1 MSWNAEFNGTIKAQA
16 EFNAERAAD
25 SLEKA
30 MKGFGCDKNRL
41 IQVLTH
47 INNAQR
53 QMIRTPYK
61 TKYGKDLVNELKREC
76 SGDFEDVMVG
86 LMETPT
92 KYDVLQL
99 HKAVKGLGTK
109 EKILIEILCSRNN
122 EELAAIRNEYQNE
135 YGKTLEQD
143 VIGDTSGTL
152 QRLLV
157 SLLQG
162 NRDESQHVDALKAN
176 QDAHKLLAGGEK
188 KFGTD
193 DSIFNSILVTQNFHQ
208 LERVFVEYEKITGH
222 GIDKAIEKE
231 FSGDT
236 KRGFL
241 AIVNCIE
248 SKPRYFAKQ
257 LYDAM
262 KGLGTRDNDLIRVI
276 ISRSEIDL
284 ALIRAEF
291 EVMYKKPLVDFIK
304 SDCSGAY
311 RDALISIVKGN

>member
-1 MSWNAEFNGTIKAQA
+1 M
-16 EFNAERAAD
+16 
-25 SLEKA
+25 
-30 MKGFGCDKNRL
+30 
-41 IQVLTH
+41 
-47 INNAQR
+47 
-53 QMIRTPYK
+53 P
-61 TKYGKDLVNELKREC
+61 
-76 SGDFEDVMVG
+76 
-86 LMETPT
+86 
-92 KYDVLQL
+92 
-99 HKAVKGLGTK
+99 GLGTK

-311 RDALISIVKGN
+311 RDALISIGLGTRDNDLIRVIISRSEIDLALIRAEFEVMYKKPLVDFIKSDCSGAYRDALISIVKGN

>member
-1 MSWNAEFNGTIKAQA
+1 MSSNQFYGTIKPKA
-16 EFNAERAAD
+16 EFNAELAAD

-30 MKGFGCDKNRL
+30 MKGFGCDKNKL

-61 TKYGKDLVNELKREC
+61 TKYGKDLVRELKREC

-99 HKAVKGLGTK
+99 NKAVKGLGTK
-109 EKILIEILCSRNN
+109 EKILIEILCSRTN

-135 YGKTLEQD
+135 YGKTLEHD
-143 VIGDTSGTL
+143 VIGDTSGAL

-157 SLLQG
+157 SLVQG
-162 NRDESQHVDALKAN
+162 RRDESQYVDDLKAN
-176 QDAHKLLAGGEK
+176 QDAHKLLADGEK
-188 KFGTD
+188 KLGTD
-193 DSIFNSILVTQNFHQ
+193 DSTFNSILVTQNFNQ
-208 LERVFVEYEKITGH
+208 LKKVFVEYEKITGH
-222 GIDKAIEKE
+222 GFEKAIEKE

-236 KRGFL
+236 KKGFL
-241 AIVNCIE
+241 AIIQCIE
-248 SKPRYFAKQ
+248 SKPKYFAKQ
-257 LYDAM
+257 LYDSM

-284 ALIRAEF
+284 ALIREEF
-291 EVMYKKPLVDFIK
+291 EVMYKKPLIDFIR

-311 RDALISIVKGN
+311 RDSLISIVKGN